1 MLWNIFE
8 QCTELPLPLK
18 ILSTQMQKLTNPVP
32 VSLTRTCLTMI
43 KSCCVLR
50 KDDYTLWP
58 SRSYYSNGLTVHLI
72 YYLRISVSLHSE
84 SNVIYDY
91 RIIEFPSEFLQKIF
105 LW

>member
-50 KDDYTLWP
+50 KDDYAMAL
-58 SRSYYSNGLTVHLI
+58 
-72 YYLRISVSLHSE
+72 
-84 SNVIYDY
+84 
-91 RIIEFPSEFLQKIF
+91 
-105 LW
+105 